1 MATAVV
7 PGGRKTALLVTR
19 RARDVHFW
27 LSDLGRQLAFY
38 ATALAWMP
46 RALLHYPGETVRL
59 IGDVALGRG
68 ALATFGGSIGV
79 VVAMSFFTG
88 IEVGL
93 QGYEGLDQIGASAL
107 TGFISAYF
115 NTREISP
122 LVAGVALSATVGC
135 GFTAQLGAM
144 RISEEIDALEVRA
157 IRPVPFLVAS
167 RVLAGLV
174 AVVPLYFAGLLSS
187 YLSTRAI
194 VTTVFG
200 QSTGTYDH
208 YFHLFLPPGDIFWSV
223 GKVIVFATMVIL
235 VHCWYGYTASGGP
248 AGVGVAVGRAV
259 RMAIVLVVVVDFLL
273 SMAIWGSTTTVRL
286 AG

>member
-1 MATAVV
+1 MAGFQASLPSPVTAV
-7 PGGRKTALLVTR
+7 AR
-19 RARDVHFW
+19 RVSMAGVDS
-27 LSDLGRQLAFY
+27 LAQIGRQFAFY
-38 ATALAWMP
+38 LRSIAWIP
-46 RALLHYPGETVRL
+46 RALTVYRAETIRL

-68 ALATFGGSIGV
+68 ALAALGGSVGV
-79 VVAMSFFTG
+79 VIAMSFFTG

-144 RISEEIDALEVRA
+144 RISEEIDALEVMA
-157 IRPVPFLVAS
+157 VRPIPYLVAS

-174 AVVPLYFAGLLSS
+174 AVVPLYFVGLLAS
-187 YLSTRAI
+187 YMSTRAV
-194 VTTVFG
+194 VTQIYG
-200 QSTGTYDH
+200 QSAGTYDH
-208 YFHLFLPPGDIFWSV
+208 YFHLFLPPGDIGWSIF
-223 GKVIVFATMVIL
+223 KVLVFATLVIL
-235 VHCWYGYTASGGP
+235 SHCWYGYTAAGGP
-248 AGVGVAVGRAV
+248 AGVGVAVGRSV
-259 RMAIVLVVVVDFLL
+259 RYSIVMIVIVDFML

>member
-1 MATAVV
+1 M
-7 PGGRKTALLVTR
+7 TALGSIETPRVRRMIRDKGRPAVTWM
-19 RARDVHFW
+19 DE
-27 LSDLGRQLAFY
+27 LGRQVVFY
-38 ATALAWMP
+38 GQAIASIP
-46 RALLHYPGETVRL
+46 RAVTRYRGETIRL

-68 ALATFGGSIGV
+68 ALAALGGSIGV
-79 VVAMSFFTG
+79 VIAMSFFTG

-93 QGYEGLDQIGASAL
+93 QGYEGLEQIGASAL

-122 LVAGVALSATVGC
+122 LVAGMALSATVGC

-144 RISEEIDALEVRA
+144 RISEEIDALEVMA
-157 IRPVPFLVAS
+157 VRPIPFLVSS

-174 AVVPLYFAGLLSS
+174 AVVPLYFVGLLAS
-187 YLSTRAI
+187 YLSTRS
-194 VTTVFG
+194 VVTVFYG

-208 YFHLFLPPGDIFWSV
+208 YFHLFLPPGDIAWSV
-223 GKVIVFATMVIL
+223 FKVLVFATMVIL
-235 VHCWYGYTASGGP
+235 THCWYGFTARGGP
-248 AGVGVAVGRAV
+248 AGVGIAVGRSV
-259 RMAIVLVVVVDFLL
+259 RFAIVLIVVVDFLL

>member
-1 MATAVV
+1 MATVV
-7 PGGRKTALLVTR
+7 IPGGRKAADTLAR
-19 RARDVHFW
+19 RGRDLRLF
-27 LSDLGRQLAFY
+27 LDDLGRQMAFY
-38 ATALAWMP
+38 AAALAWMP
-46 RALLHYPGETVRL
+46 RAVTRYRGETFRL
-59 IGDVALGRG
+59 LGEVALGRG
-68 ALATFGGSIGV
+68 ALATFGGSFGV

-144 RISEEIDALEVRA
+144 RISEEIDALQVMAVRP
-157 IRPVPFLVAS
+157 IPFLVAS

-174 AVVPLYFAGLLSS
+174 AVVPLYFVGLLAS
-187 YLSTRAI
+187 YLSTRTV

-200 QSTGTYDH
+200 QSAGTYDH
-208 YFHLFLPPGDIFWSV
+208 YFHLFLPPGDIGWSV
-223 GKVIVFATMVIL
+223 FKVLVFATLVIL
-235 VHCWYGYTASGGP
+235 IHCWYGYSARGGP

-259 RMAIVLVVVVDFLL
+259 RLAIVVVVVVDFLL
-273 SMAIWGSTTTVRL
+273 SMAIWGSTTTVRV

>member
-1 MATAVV
+1 MAGLVLSPGAGADALGRLVRAVV
-7 PGGRKTALLVTR
+7 SALAQV
-19 RARDVHFW
+19 
-27 LSDLGRQLAFY
+27 GRQLAFY
-38 ATALAWMP
+38 ATSVAWIP
-46 RALLHYPGETVRL
+46 RALTAYRSETVRL

-68 ALATFGGSIGV
+68 ALAALGGSVGV

-144 RISEEIDALEVRA
+144 RISEEIDALEVMA
-157 IRPVPFLVAS
+157 VRPIPYLVAS

-174 AVVPLYFAGLLSS
+174 AVVPLYFVGLLAS
-187 YLSTRAI
+187 YMSTRI
-194 VTTVFG
+194 VVTKIYG
-200 QSTGTYDH
+200 QSAGTYDH
-208 YFHLFLPPGDIFWSV
+208 YFHLFLPPGDIGWSV
-223 GKVIVFATMVIL
+223 FKVMVFATLVIL
-235 VHCWYGYTASGGP
+235 SHCWYGYTAGGGP
-248 AGVGVAVGRAV
+248 AGVGIAVGKSV
-259 RMAIVLVVVVDFLL
+259 RFSIVMIVIVDFML

>member
-1 MATAVV
+1 MSLRQVPVETGFTRAVQWILRAVV
-7 PGGRKTALLVTR
+7 Q
-19 RARDVHFW
+19 W
-27 LSDLGRQLAFY
+27 LDGVGRQFAFFGS
-38 ATALAWMP
+38 AIVWIP
-46 RALLHYPGETVRL
+46 RTVVSYRTETIRL

-68 ALATFGGSIGV
+68 ALAALGGSVGV
-79 VVAMSFFTG
+79 VIAMSFFTG

-93 QGYEGLDQIGASAL
+93 QGYEGLQQIGASTL

-144 RISEEIDALEVRA
+144 RISEEIDALEVMA
-157 IRPVPFLVAS
+157 VRPIPYLVAS

-174 AVVPLYFAGLLSS
+174 AVVPLYFVGLLAS
-187 YLSTRAI
+187 YLSTRAV
-194 VTTVFG
+194 VTQIYG
-200 QSTGTYDH
+200 QSSGTYDH
-208 YFHLFLPPGDIFWSV
+208 YFHLFLPPEDIGWSV
-223 GKVIVFATMVIL
+223 FKVLVFATMIIL
-235 VHCWYGYTASGGP
+235 SHCWYGFNAAGGP
-248 AGVGVAVGRAV
+248 AGVGIAVGRSV
-259 RMAIVLVVVVDFLL
+259 RFSIVMVVIVDFLL

>member
-1 MATAVV
+1 MRAM
-7 PGGRKTALLVTR
+7 PGSITRYRTETLRLV
-19 RARDVHFW
+19 
-27 LSDLGRQLAFY
+27 
-38 ATALAWMP
+38 
-46 RALLHYPGETVRL
+46 
-59 IGDVALGRG
+59 GDVALGRG
-68 ALATFGGSIGV
+68 ALAALGGSVGV

-93 QGYEGLDQIGASAL
+93 QGYEGLEQIGASAL

-144 RISEEIDALEVRA
+144 RISEEIDALEVMA
-157 IRPVPFLVAS
+157 VSPIPFLVAS
-167 RVLAGLV
+167 RVWAGML
-174 AVVPLYFAGLLSS
+174 AVVPLYFVGLLAS
-187 YLSTRAI
+187 YLSTRSV
-194 VTTVFG
+194 VTVIYG

-208 YFHLFLPPGDIFWSV
+208 YFHLFLPPEDIAWSV
-223 GKVIVFATMVIL
+223 FKVLVFAVMVIL

-248 AGVGVAVGRAV
+248 AGVGMSVGRSV
-259 RMAIVLVVVVDFLL
+259 RFAIVSIVIVDFLL
-273 SMAIWGSTTTVRL
+273 SMAIWGSNTTVRI

>member
-1 MATAVV
+1 MTGFEIPSPSPVSAAVQRA
-7 PGGRKTALLVTR
+7 GSAALGSLVQI
-19 RARDVHFW
+19 
-27 LSDLGRQLAFY
+27 GRQLAFFVR
-38 ATALAWMP
+38 AIAWIP
-46 RALLHYPGETVRL
+46 RAVTLYRAETIRL

-68 ALATFGGSIGV
+68 ALAALGGSVGV
-79 VVAMSFFTG
+79 VIAMSFFTG

-144 RISEEIDALEVRA
+144 RISEEIDALEVMA
-157 IRPVPFLVAS
+157 VRPIPYLVAS
-167 RVLAGLV
+167 RVLAGWV
-174 AVVPLYFAGLLSS
+174 AVVPLYFVGLLAS
-187 YLSTRAI
+187 YISTRAV
-194 VTTVFG
+194 VTQIYG
-200 QSTGTYDH
+200 QSAGTYDH
-208 YFHLFLPPGDIFWSV
+208 YFHLFLPPVDIGWSV
-223 GKVIVFATMVIL
+223 FKVLVFATLVIL
-235 VHCWYGYTASGGP
+235 SHCWYGFTAGGGP
-248 AGVGVAVGRAV
+248 AGVGISVGKSV
-259 RMAIVLVVVVDFLL
+259 RFSIVIIVIVDFML